1 MLLSPSPHMLSHE
14 GSGRTKQSVRKRKTM
29 QRRTLLYV
37 SVALVVAAII
47 AVIVSV
53 GPTIAGSP
61 SPTPTPQP
69 GIANPASVYCTERG
83 YQLEIRN
90 TANGQTG
97 YCVFPDKSEC

>member
-1 MLLSPSPHMLSHE
+1 
-14 GSGRTKQSVRKRKTM
+14 M
-29 QRRTLLYV
+29 QRNTLMYALAALV
-37 SVALVVAAII
+37 VVAIVALVVVA
-47 AVIVSV
+47 

-90 TANGQTG
+90 TASGQTG
-97 YCVFPDKSEC
+97 YCVFPDKSECEEWAFFRGQCGVKWQTPTK

>member
-1 MLLSPSPHMLSHE
+1 
-14 GSGRTKQSVRKRKTM
+14 M
-29 QRRTLLYV
+29 QRKTLLYA
-37 SVALVVAAII
+37 SVVLAVVAII
-47 AVIVSV
+47 AVVVFV
-53 GPTIAGSP
+53 GPSIGASL

-97 YCVFPDKSEC
+97 YCVFPDRSECEEWAFFRGQCGARWQTPAK